1 MTISSADVISFWT
14 HEVGESRWYNS
25 DAALDARMRQRF
37 SDLWQS
43 AKQGE
48 LAGWQD
54 DAEGALALVLVLD
67 QFPRN
72 MFRDTADSFAT
83 DAQAREVTAHAIDQG
98 FDMKIEPPLREFF
111 YMPFMHSESIAD
123 QDRSVALIGERLG
136 KDSQQYP
143 YAMEHRAEIA
153 RFGRFPSRNNAL
165 GRTATAEEHE
175 FLVIHKKSR

>member
-1 MTISSADVISFWT
+1 
-14 HEVGESRWYNS
+14 
-25 DAALDARMRQRF
+25 
-37 SDLWQS
+37 
-43 AKQGE
+43 
-48 LAGWQD
+48 
-54 DAEGALALVLVLD
+54 
-67 QFPRN
+67 
-72 MFRDTADSFAT
+72 MFRDKPDSFAT